1 MPPSDS
7 SLVRPIL
14 ASLLARATLN
24 TAFRLVYP
32 FLPIIARGLGVP
44 LEVAA
49 SLVALRAAMGFASLA
64 VGPLADRLRRRTLIL
79 FAIGLFTIG
88 AAGAALFSVY
98 ALFAVGFI
106 AMGLA
111 KIILD
116 PTTVAYISDRV
127 PYALRGRVNGLFEIP
142 WATASLVGAPVAGWA
157 IARYGWQ
164 APYAGLAV
172 LGGVSLLVALWGF
185 PRADVRPY
193 PPYGR
198 RWWSGF
204 GLALSQPSVRWM
216 WLTTL
221 CLVLANDTVFIV
233 ASGAWLEREFG
244 LGAAALGSVAIAT
257 GLAELAGEG
266 LSSAILDRVG
276 KKRGILGGL
285 IALVVAFPL
294 LPLLGALGLGG
305 AIVGLA
311 LLLFLFEFA
320 YISCIP
326 LVSELAPQARAT
338 TLSIN
343 VTASQTG
350 RVVGS
355 LLGPLL
361 WQGAGLGASVAVA
374 AGMTLLAAAFL
385 AAKVKERQGS

>member
-1 MPPSDS
+1 MSSSDS

-24 TAFRLVYP
+24 TAYRLVYP

-49 SLVALRAAMGFASLA
+49 SLVALRATLGFASLL

-79 FAIGLFTIG
+79 FAVGLFTVG
-88 AAGAALFSVY
+88 AVVAALLSVY
-98 ALFAVGFI
+98 AVFAVGFL

-142 WATASLVGAPVAGWA
+142 WATASLVGAPLAGWA

-172 LGGVSLLVALWGF
+172 LGVVSLLAALWGF
-185 PRADVRPY
+185 PAADVRPH

-204 GLALSQPSVRWM
+204 GLALRQPSVRWM
-216 WLTTL
+216 WLTTF
-221 CLVLANDTVFIV
+221 CLVVANDTVFIV

-244 LGAAALGSVAIAT
+244 LGAAALGSVAMAT
-257 GLAELAGEG
+257 GLAELGGEG

-285 IALVVAFPL
+285 LALVVAFPL
-294 LPLLGALGLGG
+294 LPLLGGLGLAG
-305 AIVGLA
+305 AVVGLA

-338 TLSIN
+338 TLSIIA
-343 VTASQTG
+343 TASQTG
-350 RVVGS
+350 RVLGA

-361 WQGAGLGASVAVA
+361 WQGAGLGVSVAVSA
-374 AGMTLLAAAFL
+374 ALTLLAAAFL
-385 AAKVKERQGS
+385 AWQVQEREV